1 MKKFLIAG
9 SSLAA
14 VAAAGSAGA
23 VDVTLG
29 GSIELG
35 FEFGVGKDVN
45 NVATFK
51 PDSAYQAVT
60 LNLAAA
66 GTTDGGMKFG
76 GSFALST
83 ADELKLD
90 LYDTNGTVAGG
101 KHLAKLT
108 NSEGEA
114 NIAGAAYNVSGG
126 AKIAASKIV
135 SVKIN
140 SAWQGAE
147 DTTTG
152 YYGAIESIA
161 GTSDVCKI
169 AGREEGTTGSPVIA
183 RLNTTAN
190 ALIGQ
195 TIAVS
200 GSAYLPAGQLT
211 GSAGNTLQIT
221 AQNSAMTAFIA
232 VNGTSSNTAAP
243 SVGNAIDN
251 GKFSVG
257 HTQDYDAY
265 ANAAQV
271 YAGPFMEVMLT
282 SSTTKMVVGAV
293 CVTNAFEA
301 SETAA
306 YLDLASRVMQV
317 GQASI
322 FIEGGFGK
330 LTLQQGKY
338 TGKVAA
344 IGAAG
349 DQAEI
354 DAGLVA
360 VLEGASMMGMSGYA
374 AVDVTTLNTAGRPNY
389 LLGTTVDLM
398 GLSVAVEFEDD
409 NANSDDATN
418 VMFIDAW
425 DASTSYAIGDL
436 AIDAAL
442 DSDGDWGL
450 KASAT
455 VAGFAATS
463 VIENVAANDNEKA
476 GLSIDTTLATSFNGI
491 GVSIGLDEN
500 LDYTLTGSYSIGN
513 SGLSI
518 SVGYDSE
525 EEGGAVAAKLAF

>member
-35 FEFGVGKDVN
+35 FEFGVGKGAGTLWGVDG
-45 NVATFK
+45 
-51 PDSAYQAVT
+51 DSVYQAVT
-60 LNLAAA
+60 LSLAAA

-90 LYDTNGTVAGG
+90 LYEDGG
-101 KHLAKLT
+101 NKYVAKLT
-108 NSEGEA
+108 NSDGEA
-114 NIAGAAYNVSGG
+114 GINGAIYNVSGG
-126 AKIAASKIV
+126 DKIADGQIV

-140 SAWQGAE
+140 SEWAGAE

-152 YYGAIESIA
+152 YGLGVETLANSSDICKVA
-161 GTSDVCKI
+161 GQGDADAASVI
-169 AGREEGTTGSPVIA
+169 GRSNATAVA
-183 RLNTTAN
+183 QLLNVN
-190 ALIGQ
+190 A
-195 TIAVS
+195 
-200 GSAYLPAGQLT
+200 SAYLPAGRAT
-211 GSAGNTLQIT
+211 EDFGIT
-221 AQNSAMTAFIA
+221 ALNSNMTENIEIVNNGAAGA
-232 VNGTSSNTAAP
+232 VGAAADATFQ
-243 SVGNAIDN
+243 VGYAGDP
-251 GKFSVG
+251 
-257 HTQDYDAY
+257 DAY
-265 ANAAQV
+265 AANATV
-271 YAGPFMEVMLT
+271 YAGPYMEVMLT

-293 CVTNAFEA
+293 CVTNEFEA

-322 FIEGGFGK
+322 YIEGGFGK
-330 LTLQQGKY
+330 LTLQQGAY
-338 TGKVAA
+338 SGKVSA
-344 IGAAG
+344 IGEAG
-349 DQAEI
+349 NEAGLDS
-354 DAGLVA
+354 GLVA
-360 VLEGASMMGMSGYA
+360 ILEGASLMGMSGYA

-463 VIENVAANDNEKA
+463 VIENVAANANEKA

-500 LDYTLTGSYSIGN
+500 LDYTLSGSYSIGN